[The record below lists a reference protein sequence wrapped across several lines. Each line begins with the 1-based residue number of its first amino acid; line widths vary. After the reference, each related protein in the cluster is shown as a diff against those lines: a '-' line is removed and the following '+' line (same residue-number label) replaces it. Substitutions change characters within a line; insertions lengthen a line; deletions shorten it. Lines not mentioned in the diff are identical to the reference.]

1 MSGTYDL
8 LIIYSDRTRKVIHN
22 VDTYDVDRDNIL
34 FYYIKNG
41 YRSFVPITQVRFF
54 GRMFDYDNCDK
65 EKLPYE

>member
-54 GRMFDYDNCDK
+54 GRLSDYGN
-65 EKLPYE
+65 EEGTE